1 MPFLLGI
8 DVGTTAVKSAI
19 FSDDGLLI
27 DQASTEYET
36 YYPYQNAA
44 EQEPDDWWQAV
55 VVTVREILEKTRI
68 QSSAIA
74 AIAVS
79 SQGPTMLA
87 VDKTGRPVYPALIW
101 MDQRADD
108 ACAFLR
114 EKIGADLIFRT
125 TGNAINS
132 YYVLPELLWL
142 KQNKP
147 ELYAKTY
154 KILQANGYIVLKL
167 TGHYTFDRSQAGLT
181 LLYDICTGQWAENL
195 FASLELPLELFPPIS
210 ECSTVI
216 GEVTTEAAKET
227 GLQVGTPVI
236 AGMVDATAAALEA
249 GAVSDGTICE
259 MTGTSTVIMAAM
271 TRPIT
276 DARLT
281 FFPHSVQK
289 TFLLIG
295 PMSSTGASLK
305 WFKNQLGLAE
315 QNAAALL
322 GIDPYEV
329 MNREVE
335 TLAAGPSGIIFLPYL
350 AGERSP
356 IWDNKARGLFFGL
369 SVNTTRAH
377 LIKALFEGTAFG
389 LKHNLDVFTEGGMTV
404 TEIRSV
410 GGGAKST
417 VWNQIKADITNT
429 PILIPETAIGAPFGD
444 IVLAGYGIGLFPDIF
459 ETINQLVKIRE
470 TYEPRAQYV
479 QNYQEM
485 FALYKDL
492 YIHLQSDFARLYD
505 LKQRGGI
512 LCQDMC

>member
-1 MPFLLGI
+1 MPYLLGI

-19 FSDDGLLI
+19 FSDEGLLI
-27 DQASTEYET
+27 DQASAEYDT

-44 EQEPDDWWQAV
+44 EQAPDDWWQAV
-55 VVTVREILEKTRI
+55 VLTIREILEKTRI
-68 QSSAIA
+68 QSSDIA

-87 VDKTGRPVYPALIW
+87 VDRKGLPVHPALIW

-114 EKIGADLIFRT
+114 ETIGEELIFHT

-142 KQNKP
+142 KQKKP
-147 ELYAKTY
+147 DLYAKTY
-154 KILQANGYIVLKL
+154 KVLQANGYIVLKL
-167 TGHYTFDRSQAGLT
+167 TDQYTFDRSQAGLT
-181 LLYDICTGQWAENL
+181 LLYDIQTGQWAENL
-195 FASLELPLELFPPIS
+195 FASLELPLDVFPPVS
-210 ECSTVI
+210 ECSAVI
-216 GEVTTEAAKET
+216 GEVTQTAAKET
-227 GLQVGTPVI
+227 ELKAGTPVI

-249 GAVSDGTICE
+249 GAIRDGTTCE
-259 MTGTSTVIMAAM
+259 MTGTSTVIMAAL
-271 TRPIT
+271 THPIT

-281 FFPHSVQK
+281 FFPHSVQD

-315 QNAAALL
+315 QNAAALF

-335 TLAAGPSGIIFLPYL
+335 KLADGPSGIIFLPYL

-356 IWDNKARGLFFGL
+356 IWDNKARGVFFGL
-369 SVNTTRAH
+369 SVDTTRAH
-377 LIKALFEGTAFG
+377 LIKSLFEGTAFG

-410 GGGAKST
+410 GGGAKSA
-417 VWNQIKADITNT
+417 VWNQIKADVTNS

-444 IVLAGYGIGLFPDIF
+444 IVLAGHGIGLFPDLVQ
-459 ETINQLVKIRE
+459 TIRQFIKIR
-470 TYEPRAQYV
+470 TIYEPRPQHV
-479 QNYQEM
+479 QGYQEM
-485 FALYKDL
+485 FAIYKDL
-492 YIHLQSDFARLYD
+492 YIHLQSDFAKLYD
-505 LKQRGGI
+505 LKQGGI
-512 LCQDMC
+512 LCRDMC